1 MVGITSLQMGGDI
14 AQGLVR
20 ANSIASKPAFE
31 LQFNM
36 LQNTIIDRLNEKIKE
51 AQAEDEL
58 QNGKIDFFLLQSAKK
73 LTRVDEGIKRFL
85 YENAHNTRAMGPI
98 LKHLD
103 KLDDALD
110 ANDTDAFNKELKKL
124 NTTTGKL
131 KITDGSMVGIFTD
144 DGIRKLRNSGVVS
157 YDDSGTAKRATSLG
171 DFSSTSDAR
180 AAITAARTKIP
191 YVVDTLVYK
200 QQGAETVRQATEKSL
215 NSTIL
220 QINAALVADQADK
233 AEEIAKLREQYG
245 HLLNVLSL
253 AFEGS
258 QAFTN
263 RLGTAL
269 FEGPQF
275 DKGSVVNLF
284 I

>member
-1 MVGITSLQMGGDI
+1 MVGVTNLQMGGNI

-36 LQNTIIDRLNEKIKE
+36 LQNTIIDRLNKKIIE

-73 LTRVDEGIKRFL
+73 LQRVDEGIKRFL

-110 ANDTDAFNKELKKL
+110 ANDTTAFNKELKKL

-131 KITDGSMVGIFTD
+131 KVTDGSTVGIFID
-144 DGIRKLRNSGVVS
+144 DGIRKLRNSGVVR
-157 YDDSGTAKRATSLG
+157 YDDSGTAKRATTLG
-171 DFSSTSDAR
+171 DFASISDAR
-180 AAITAARTKIP
+180 AAVAAARTEIP
-191 YVVDTLVYK
+191 YIVDTLVYK

-220 QINAALVADQADK
+220 QINAALIADQANK

-245 HLLNVLSL
+245 QLLNVLSL
-253 AFEGS
+253 AFESS
-258 QAFTN
+258 QILTD

-275 DKGSVVNLF
+275 DKGSVINLF

>member
-1 MVGITSLQMGGDI
+1 MVGVTSLQMGGNI

-20 ANSIASKPAFE
+20 ANNIASKPAFE

-51 AQAEDEL
+51 AQAEDKL

-131 KITDGSMVGIFTD
+131 KITDGSTVGIFTD

-157 YDDSGTAKRATSLG
+157 YDDSGTAKRATSLS
-171 DFSSTSDAR
+171 DFSSTSSR
-180 AAITAARTKIP
+180 
-191 YVVDTLVYK
+191 
-200 QQGAETVRQATEKSL
+200 
-215 NSTIL
+215 
-220 QINAALVADQADK
+220 
-233 AEEIAKLREQYG
+233 
-245 HLLNVLSL
+245 
-253 AFEGS
+253 
-258 QAFTN
+258 
-263 RLGTAL
+263 
-269 FEGPQF
+269 
-275 DKGSVVNLF
+275 
-284 I
+284 